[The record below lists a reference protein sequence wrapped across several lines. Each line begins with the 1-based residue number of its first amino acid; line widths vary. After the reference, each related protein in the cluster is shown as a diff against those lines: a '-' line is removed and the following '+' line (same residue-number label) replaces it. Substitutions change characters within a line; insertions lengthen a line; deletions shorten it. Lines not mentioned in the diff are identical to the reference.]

1 MIITKR
7 HKWED
12 HHKMEYMYI
21 YTSRI
26 KITKIKPQNLSE
38 RIKEIFTK
46 YQAPLLKV

>member
-1 MIITKR
+1 
-7 HKWED
+7 
-12 HHKMEYMYI
+12 MEYMYI

-46 YQAPLLKV
+46 YQAPLLKVWVLNHENDNRYILI